1 MIPYDFEY
9 YQPSTVHE
17 AVTLYQQLDL
27 QRKMPR
33 YWSGGTEMI
42 TLGRINQVITGAVID
57 LKRIPECREMSVRE
71 QKLILGSALTL
82 SELYD
87 SRVFPLLGETGAGVA
102 DRTSR
107 NKITFGGNICGQ
119 FIYREAVLPL
129 LLTESEVR
137 IAGPA
142 GTRQAP
148 ITQVFDRT
156 LQLRRGE
163 FLVQTV
169 TDNSY
174 TRLPYL
180 TIKKRKV
187 AAIDYPI
194 VTVAAIR
201 MNSGIRVAFSGVCAY
216 PFRSEAIEARLSQ
229 RGVPLKARI
238 DQASTLLPA
247 PVLSDIKASAEYREL
262 ILKVALEDSLRAL
275 GVE

>member
-1 MIPYDFEY
+1 MISYNFEY
-9 YQPSTVHE
+9 YKPASIYE
-17 AVTLYQQLDL
+17 AVTLFQQLDI
-27 QRKMPR
+27 QRKMPI
-33 YWSGGTEMI
+33 YWSGGTEII
-42 TLGRINQVITGAVID
+42 TMGRLNKAVAGAVID
-57 LKRIPECREMSVRE
+57 LKGIPECRAMSVQE
-71 QKLILGSALTL
+71 HKLILGSAVTL

-129 LLTESEVR
+129 LLTDSEVR

-142 GTRQAP
+142 GIRQAP
-148 ITQVFDRT
+148 IAQVFDRT
-156 LQLRRGE
+156 LRLRRGE
-163 FLVQTV
+163 FLVQSV
-169 TDNSY
+169 TDDRY
-174 TRLPYL
+174 TRLPHI

-201 MNSGIRVAFSGVCAY
+201 LNSGIRVAFSGVCAF
-216 PFRSEAIEARLSQ
+216 PFRSEAIEKRLNV
-229 RGVPLKARI
+229 RGAPLKERI
-238 DQASTLLPA
+238 DQVHTLLPA

-262 ILKVALEDSLRAL
+262 ILKLALEDSLRAL
-275 GVE
+275 GDE